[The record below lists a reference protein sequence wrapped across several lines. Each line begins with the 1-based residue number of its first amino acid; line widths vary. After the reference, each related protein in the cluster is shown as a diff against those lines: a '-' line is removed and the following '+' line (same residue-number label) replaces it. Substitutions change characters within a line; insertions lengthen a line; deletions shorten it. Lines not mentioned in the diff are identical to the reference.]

1 MSAMPPRRPRPSVHY
16 KYWLFILVLIIIA
29 LITEKWSS
37 KENFTSYLSNA
48 ATLTSLLL
56 GLVAIFYSFISNDSL
71 SKGLGGITVVSKE
84 IGEAREKI
92 AGYLQQAEE
101 SNHSLTSSKDSL
113 DQAKDLIAADLK
125 GLGELL
131 NEVREE
137 SRGLIQ
143 IVNNIPNR
151 LEKVESGVGDLATL
165 FRTRQAA
172 DSPSSME
179 ISSTEDFAREFM
191 ARTTPEINLL
201 IIALVLAAQTKR
213 YFTIKELAKVLPGN
227 ASSLLGELVLL
238 SSVSLARIRI
248 AGTPVVDTPD
258 IRWPDILLN
267 VVSVPSYFLNE
278 AKNVYQQ
285 KLEAKDS
292 EGQDIIDG
300 YRNMLI
306 EIHRLFSV

>member
-1 MSAMPPRRPRPSVHY
+1 
-16 KYWLFILVLIIIA
+16 
-29 LITEKWSS
+29 
-37 KENFTSYLSNA
+37 
-48 ATLTSLLL
+48 
-56 GLVAIFYSFISNDSL
+56 
-71 SKGLGGITVVSKE
+71 
-84 IGEAREKI
+84 
-92 AGYLQQAEE
+92 
-101 SNHSLTSSKDSL
+101 
-113 DQAKDLIAADLK
+113 
-125 GLGELL
+125 
-131 NEVREE
+131 
-137 SRGLIQ
+137 
-143 IVNNIPNR
+143 
-151 LEKVESGVGDLATL
+151 
-165 FRTRQAA
+165 
-172 DSPSSME
+172 
-179 ISSTEDFAREFM
+179 M

>member
-1 MSAMPPRRPRPSVHY
+1 
-16 KYWLFILVLIIIA
+16 
-29 LITEKWSS
+29 
-37 KENFTSYLSNA
+37 
-48 ATLTSLLL
+48 
-56 GLVAIFYSFISNDSL
+56 
-71 SKGLGGITVVSKE
+71 
-84 IGEAREKI
+84 
-92 AGYLQQAEE
+92 
-101 SNHSLTSSKDSL
+101 
-113 DQAKDLIAADLK
+113 
-125 GLGELL
+125 
-131 NEVREE
+131 
-137 SRGLIQ
+137 
-143 IVNNIPNR
+143 
-151 LEKVESGVGDLATL
+151 
-165 FRTRQAA
+165 
-172 DSPSSME
+172 
-179 ISSTEDFAREFM
+179 
-191 ARTTPEINLL
+191 LL